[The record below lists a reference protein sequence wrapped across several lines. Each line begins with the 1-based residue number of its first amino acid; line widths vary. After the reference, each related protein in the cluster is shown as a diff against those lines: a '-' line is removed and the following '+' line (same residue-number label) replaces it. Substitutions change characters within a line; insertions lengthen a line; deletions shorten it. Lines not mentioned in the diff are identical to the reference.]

1 VNFRHWQIDTKNES
15 KFSLLE
21 LPGTLR
27 AGWSLPEEGT
37 RVLSHDGKE
46 IFHNDLVQM
55 DHNTYWVRYHHGA
68 YVLELVDS
76 ADPEAGSCWLHEAVA
91 DEKEL
96 RIVGNSHSN
105 SDVITRYWLRSRT

>member
-15 KFSLLE
+15 RFNLLE

-37 RVLSHDGKE
+37 RVFSHDGEE

-55 DHNTYWVRYHHGA
+55 DQNTYWVRYHRGA
-68 YVLELVDS
+68 YVLELIEAVH
-76 ADPEAGSCWLHEAVA
+76 PEAHSCWLHEAVA